1 MSFSKGDKVRVEAFE
16 GVVSRCPAYD
26 GRMYIKVEGE
36 KEDVLVTGNMVTRLD
51 PENWPPQ
58 AGDIWVTPD
67 GQEWYVREMRG
78 GGRLVIEMFENH
90 EGRYPAWYTTSGDP
104 LAGYADGEAGET
116 AYKELHPVLVRRREA
131 DNEHRNLVPLPPVAT
146 TTITAYDIQRAAFEQ
161 GNQWYRDKHWDEAVR
176 KGWVTIT

>member
-16 GVVSRCPAYD
+16 GVVNWPAID
-26 GRMYIKVEGE
+26 GDPVYIKTENETVMLP
-36 KEDVLVTGNMVTRLD
+36 VSMVTRLD

-78 GGRLVIEMFENH
+78 GGRLVVEMFENH
-90 EGRYPAWYTTSGDP
+90 RGRYPEWYTTS
-104 LAGYADGEAGET
+104 AGYDDGKAGET

-131 DNEHRNLVPLPPVAT
+131 DNERRNLVPLPPVAT
-146 TTITAYDIQRAAFEQ
+146 TTVTENSSEIMKKAVFEQ